1 MIFFS
6 VLGDLAV
13 SLNLNPLYLMLPAA
27 VIIINILMLIMIV
40 VIANQSW
47 LSWCWC
53 GWRWSCWS
61 LIINADDD
69 GSQVTCC
76 YAFMLPVA
84 CPTNA
89 IVYKAS
95 GSKIIMIIIDYDQHK
110 VLSGYFNPL
119 KSWIYEMGPSV
130 ISAVLGILWMSSTLW
145 NSDSGLCRIDVS
157 TLSEVQV

>member
-40 VIANQSW
+40 IIANQSW
-47 LSWCWC
+47 LSWGWC

-95 GSKIIMIIIDYDQHK
+95 GSKIMMIMIIDYDQHK
-110 VLSGYFNPL
+110 VLSGYFSYPKIMNP
-119 KSWIYEMGPSV
+119 WNGTV
-130 ISAVLGILWMSSTLW
+130 CHISSLGNMKDEFFFVEFGLWTL
-145 NSDSGLCRIDVS
+145 
-157 TLSEVQV
+157 